1 MLEYL
6 FHVVRERVYA
16 EERGQ
21 SFIEYS
27 LLIALIALAV
37 IGLVTF
43 TELGTSI
50 SNVFTD
56 VKNSI
61 DDVVSGT

>member
-6 FHVVRERVYA
+6 FHVVRERLYA

-43 TELGTSI
+43 TDLGTSI
-50 SNVFTD
+50 ANVFTE
-56 VKNSI
+56 VRNSI
-61 DDVVSGT
+61 DDVLAG